1 MTAII
6 SEYEFLSNKP
16 DDVNKTKIELEKY
29 KRESFEL
36 KKNQKLEIDKLIHER
51 DEMIKNYENLKN
63 NDISKLEHKLKVEM
77 EKMKNNVKSKEEEL
91 NEVVQ
96 ENNLLKSQI
105 KYLENSLNNHKSFN
119 QENK

>member
-1 MTAII
+1 VTAII

-29 KRESFEL
+29 KRESLEL
-36 KKNQKLEIDKLIHER
+36 KKNQKLEIDKLIRER

-77 EKMKNNVKSKEEEL
+77 ERMKNNVKSKEEEL

-105 KYLENSLNNHKSFN
+105 NYLENSLNNHKSFN